1 MIDRARRN
9 IVPLQAWPVP
19 RCAVRGAAKCL
30 KPQDHTAYWV
40 TVRHRTQDLVYSPLP
55 KDALLGGPMPNDE
68 LLALLK
74 KARAVLDRYMF
85 DDDQLLRDDVAD
97 ICMKIDDA
105 LPQEGRVEYRKV
117 ALELDRS
124 AA

>member
-1 MIDRARRN
+1 
-9 IVPLQAWPVP
+9 
-19 RCAVRGAAKCL
+19 
-30 KPQDHTAYWV
+30 
-40 TVRHRTQDLVYSPLP
+40 
-55 KDALLGGPMPNDE
+55 MPNDE